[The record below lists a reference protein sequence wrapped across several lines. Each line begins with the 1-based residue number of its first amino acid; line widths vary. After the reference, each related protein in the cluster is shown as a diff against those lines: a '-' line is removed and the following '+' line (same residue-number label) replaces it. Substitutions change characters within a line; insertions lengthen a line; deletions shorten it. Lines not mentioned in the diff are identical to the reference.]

1 MSGYYIANEIAET
14 YRGLNIAIPEPHWRG
29 FVSMSAAEFASTLR
43 QLASKV
49 RLRAFRKH
57 PRGPKKPPSKRYSSA
72 PQPHVS
78 TARLL
83 LARKAAS
90 NAPLKGLLA
99 KTYGNR
105 VPSST

>member
-1 MSGYYIANEIAET
+1 MM
-14 YRGLNIAIPEPHWRG
+14 IAIPEEHWQV
-29 FVSMSAAEFASTLR
+29 FAMMSAAVFAATLL
-43 QLASKV
+43 QLAHKV

-90 NAPLKGLLA
+90 NAP
-99 KTYGNR
+99 
-105 VPSST
+105 